1 MNIIKKSTCLI
12 FIAIICLLH
21 VQTLNAQEV
30 IKDNLVNVD
39 WLGAH
44 LNDTNVLIFDA
55 SFFKNYSEQHIPGAV
70 NVNLFLY
77 GANELPIAEME
88 KLFQSWGISPE
99 KKIVM
104 YDQGGTMSATS
115 LFFSLYYYGFPA
127 ENLLILDGGLSKW
140 LEKGFPVTKDIPS
153 SSKKGTFTINE
164 RNEEARVKLPEFLSS
179 SDDPDNT
186 ALVEALGPDWH
197 FGQTQFFNRPGHIPN
212 AIMLPVPDFFNED
225 KTFKSPEEIQKM
237 ASYFGIK
244 SEQKILTHCG
254 GGIAAS
260 VPFFAL
266 KFILKY
272 PDVKLFKESQLGW
285 LSDKRELPFWTYD
298 APFLMRETNW
308 LQFWGG
314 KMLRMYGIGQVSI
327 IDVRPADEF
336 AQEHIPFA
344 LNINADVFK
353 TNINNP
359 ENLAKILRKEGV
371 NVSNE
376 AVIVSGGGITK
387 ESALAFILLENLG
400 QKSVS
405 IFIDSLNKWTQLGFK
420 LTNDTTIVGEKKN
433 PGDLSIPVTNYP
445 GNFREDL
452 IINDLKSTDGLYP
465 KILIASGK
473 NIPAKVQDYKV
484 VHVTYTELLNT
495 DGKPKAAKDIWN
507 ILSTAGVPRY
517 AELVC
522 FSDDPGEAAVN
533 YFILKLMGYPH
544 VNMLVN

>member
-1 MNIIKKSTCLI
+1 MNIIKKFTCLI
-12 FIAIICLLH
+12 FAAIICLFQI
-21 VQTLNAQEV
+21 QTLNAQEV

-39 WLGAH
+39 WLDAH

-55 SFFKNYSEQHIPGAV
+55 SFSKSYSEQHIPGAV

-77 GANELPIAEME
+77 GANEMPNAEME

-115 LFFSLYYYGFPA
+115 LFFSLYYYGFPV

-140 LEKGFPVTKDIPS
+140 LEKGFPVTKDIPAS
-153 SSKKGTFTINE
+153 PKKGTFTINE
-164 RNEEARVKLPEFLSS
+164 RTEEARVKLPEFLSS
-179 SDDPDNT
+179 SDDPVNT

-237 ASYFGIK
+237 ASYFGIT
-244 SEQKILTHCG
+244 SEQKVLTHCG

-336 AQEHIPFA
+336 AQGHIPFA
-344 LNINADVFK
+344 LNISADVFK
-353 TNINNP
+353 NNINDP
-359 ENLAKILRKEGV
+359 ENLAKILSKEGV
-371 NVSNE
+371 NVTNE

-387 ESALAFILLENLG
+387 ESALAFVMLEKLG

-433 PGDLSIPVTNYP
+433 PGDLSIPITNYP

-452 IINDLKSTDGLYP
+452 IIRDLKSTDGFYP

-473 NIPAKVQDYKV
+473 NIPAKIQDYKV
-484 VHVTYTELLNT
+484 VHVPYTEFLNT
-495 DGKPKAAKDIWN
+495 DGTPKAAKDIWN
-507 ILSTAGVPRY
+507 ILSTAGVSRY

-522 FSDDPGEAAVN
+522 FSDDPGEPAVN